1 LTPASPATDPAP
13 NRTDREYDVKHTAI
27 TSRRNRTRAGI
38 AAASVLA
45 VGCLGLAAQPGSAAP
60 STWAATSTLAFD
72 AAKIGATRLGTA
84 TSPSRPMHLAI
95 ALTPRHQAAE
105 RQAMRAMYTPGSA
118 TYHHF
123 LTTDQ
128 WNARYAPSSARVSA
142 VRDYLRSQGMHG
154 FHVTGNHLVLSATGT
169 AAQSQRAF
177 HTSLAR
183 FSLGGQTFSAN
194 TTAAQVPQALAGSV
208 GAVIGLNTFHLA
220 TPHPMAHKQAP
231 GSPDPFILLPPKK
244 FQNTYDAQGTSTGT
258 RTAIAIFT
266 EGDMTQVFKDLR
278 TAEAKNNLPQVEYSQ
293 IKVGP
298 QSNDNAGLDEWDMD
312 TQVSTAMAQN
322 VKHLYLYTVGAL
334 TDSDIIPAFSK
345 FVSQNEATAMS
356 ASIGGCDLGPYLDG
370 SILTTDQITIE
381 GSMQGQTLFASSGDN
396 GSGCAYGASVGVP
409 TEPPGTNWPASGEFT
424 TAVGGTSLVVDADG
438 NRAADPILG
447 TPLEYGW
454 IGSGGGISEVEN
466 PGWWTA
472 DTDPGYNAELV
483 SGGRAVPDIS
493 LDADPNVATA
503 ASVWVNG
510 AETGV
515 GGTSLSSPL
524 MLGGWA
530 RLESGHRNALGLAS
544 IGLYGI
550 YDKVNPGEAAG
561 VPNPNPAPVP
571 GFTDI
576 TLGGNGHYADTP
588 GYDLVTGL
596 GAPDL
601 AKLNTLLR

>member
-1 LTPASPATDPAP
+1 MKQHRTTSPRGRL
-13 NRTDREYDVKHTAI
+13 RTGAVAL
-27 TSRRNRTRAGI
+27 
-38 AAASVLA
+38 SVL
-45 VGCLGLAAQPGSAAP
+45 GLCGLGLATQPGSAA
-60 STWAATSTLAFD
+60 SRSWAVTGTRAFD
-72 AAKIGATRLGTA
+72 AVEIGATQLAA
-84 TSPSRPMHLAI
+84 TVDPAKPLHLAI

-105 RQAMRAMYTPGSA
+105 RRALRAMYTPGSA
-118 TYHHF
+118 TYHRF
-123 LTTDQ
+123 VTTDQ
-128 WNARYAPSSARVSA
+128 WNARYSPSSARVSS

-154 FHVTGNHLVLSATGT
+154 FHLTGNHLVLTADAT
-169 AAQSQRAF
+169 AAQAQRAF

-183 FSLGGQTFSAN
+183 FRLGGQGFVAN
-194 TTAAQVPQALAGSV
+194 TVAAQVPQALAGSV

-220 TPHPMAHKQAP
+220 TPHPMAHRNAA
-231 GSPDPFILLPPKK
+231 GAPDPFILLPPQR
-244 FQNTYDAQGTSTGT
+244 FRHTYHAKGTSTGR

-278 TAEAKNNLPQVEYSQ
+278 TAERKNHLPHVDHSQ

-298 QSNDNAGLDEWDMD
+298 QSKDVAGLDEWDMD
-312 TQVSTAMAQN
+312 TQVSTAMAQR
-322 VKHLYLYTVGAL
+322 VKHLYLYTVGSL
-334 TDSDIIPAFSK
+334 TDSDIVPAFSA
-345 FVSQNEATAMS
+345 FVSQNRATAMS

-370 SILTTDQITIE
+370 SVMATDQITIE

-424 TAVGGTSLVVDADG
+424 TAVGGTSLVVDAEG
-438 NRAADPILG
+438 NRAADPVTG
-447 TPLEYGW
+447 SPTEFGW

-510 AETGV
+510 AEEGV

-530 RLESGHRNALGLAS
+530 RLESGHRNRLGLAS
-544 IGLYGI
+544 IGLYRI
-550 YDKVNPGEAAG
+550 YDEVNPGEAAG
-561 VPNPNPAPVP
+561 VPDPAPAPVP
-571 GFTDI
+571 GLTDI
-576 TLGGNGHYADTP
+576 TVGGNGDYVDTP

-601 AKLNTLLR
+601 AELNTKLG